1 MDKLTVY
8 ITVQFFSVDGSIR
21 TPQSFLTVEFGRER
35 IHDMMEAGGR
45 GGGWCWVGG
54 GGGGGN
60 HEASK
65 FTA

>member
-45 GGGWCWVGG
+45 GGGVVLGWRRRWWG
-54 GGGGGN
+54 
-60 HEASK
+60 ES
-65 FTA
+65 

>member
-35 IHDMMEAGGR
+35 IHDMMGGR
-45 GGGWCWVGG
+45 GGGDGWGGG